1 MNPALAR
8 LPAYPFERLRA
19 LPRGARVDP
28 ETMLLPVN
36 GTCEALF
43 ALVQAGIDP
52 GAGAVVAMPNPFYQ
66 IYQGAALLAGAEP
79 YFLSTTAASDYV
91 PDLEAVPHAL
101 WRRCRPL
108 KRCAAGARRAA
119 RHRVRVRLPRS
130 ATAASRN

>member
-36 GTCEALF
+36 GTREALF
-43 ALVQAGIDP
+43 ALVQAVIDP

-66 IYQGAALLAGAEP
+66 IYQGAALLAGPNPSFSIPPPRAIMCP
-79 YFLSTTAASDYV
+79 T
-91 PDLEAVPHAL
+91 
-101 WRRCRPL
+101 WKRCRTPGGA
-108 KRCAAGARRAA
+108 AAGR
-119 RHRVRVRLPRS
+119 
-130 ATAASRN
+130 